1 MARPKPTI
9 LLSKDYTEATG
20 IDVLAADSLYAVLY
34 KSQPINVKQR
44 YFCIS
49 GHINKYP
56 KSVFTNAAPAENLA
70 SKLNEDFETTDFTVA
85 KIL

>member
-9 LLSKDYTEATG
+9 LLSIDYSTETG
-20 IDVLAADSLYAVLY
+20 IDVLAAESLYAVLY
-34 KSQPINVKQR
+34 KLQPINVKQR

-49 GHINKYP
+49 GAINKYP

-70 SKLNEDFETTDFTVA
+70 TKLNIEFNTTDFSVK